1 MASLCMSDERE
12 RDARMWLG
20 YALGDL
26 EAARAQPGRHVRPR
40 IVAFNAQQAAEKAL
54 KAALT
59 LAGIEAPRTHD
70 LDDLRNRL
78 PTDWRA
84 RQGPRDLASLSD
96 FAVDSRYPDD
106 FAPVTPLQSATAVRQ
121 AIAVIRRVREDFD
134 SRGLMTDEL
143 EPR

>member
-1 MASLCMSDERE
+1 
-12 RDARMWLG
+12 MWLG

-26 EAARAQPGRHVRPR
+26 EAARSRPGRHVRPR

-59 LAGIEAPRTHD
+59 LAGVDVPRTHD

-78 PTDWRA
+78 PSDWRV
-84 RQGPRDLASLSD
+84 RRLHPDLASLSD

-106 FAPVTPLQSATAVRQ
+106 IEPVTPLQSATAVRQ
-121 AIAVIRRVREDFD
+121 AMAIVRRVREDFERHGV
-134 SRGLMTDEL
+134 STARL

>member
-1 MASLCMSDERE
+1 M
-12 RDARMWLG
+12 
-20 YALGDL
+20 
-26 EAARAQPGRHVRPR
+26 RPR

-54 KAALT
+54 KAALI
-59 LAGIEAPRTHD
+59 LAGIDPPRTHD

-78 PTDWRA
+78 PTDWRLR
-84 RQGPRDLASLSD
+84 RQHPDLARLGD

-121 AIAVIRRVREDFD
+121 AMAIVRHVREEFEE
-134 SRGLMTDEL
+134 RGVPTDEL

>member
-1 MASLCMSDERE
+1 MSDDRE
-12 RDARMWLG
+12 RDALTLFG

-26 EAARAQPGRHVRPR
+26 EAARSQPGRHVRPR

-59 LAGIEAPRTHD
+59 LSAINVPKTHD
-70 LDDLRNRL
+70 LDDLRRRL
-78 PTDWRA
+78 PPDWRVK
-84 RQGPRDLASLSD
+84 RQPADLSSLSD

-106 FAPVTPLQSATAVRQ
+106 IAPVTPLQSATAVRQ
-121 AIAVIRRVREDFD
+121 AIAVVRYVREDFER
-134 SRGLMTDEL
+134 RGVSTSGL

>member
-1 MASLCMSDERE
+1 MSDERE
-12 RDARMWLG
+12 QYGLRWLG

-26 EAARAQPGRHVRPR
+26 DAARARPGRHVRPR

-59 LAGIEAPRTHD
+59 LAGVGLPRTHD

-78 PTDWRA
+78 PSDWRV
-84 RQGPRDLASLSD
+84 RRLHPDLASLSD

-106 FAPVTPLQSATAVRQ
+106 IEPVTPLQSATVVRQ
-121 AIAVIRRVREDFD
+121 AMAIVRRVREDFERHGV
-134 SRGLMTDEL
+134 STARL
-143 EPR
+143 EPQ

>member
-1 MASLCMSDERE
+1 MSDDRE
-12 RDARMWLG
+12 RDALTWLG

-26 EAARAQPGRHVRPR
+26 EAARSQPGRHVRPR

-59 LAGIEAPRTHD
+59 LSGIDVPKTHD
-70 LDDLRNRL
+70 LDDLRRRL
-78 PTDWRA
+78 PLNWRVK
-84 RQGPRDLASLSD
+84 RGPADLSSLSD

-106 FAPVTPLQSATAVRQ
+106 IAPVTPLQAATAVRQ
-121 AIAVIRRVREDFD
+121 AIAIVRHVREDLER
-134 SRGLMTDEL
+134 RGVSTDRL